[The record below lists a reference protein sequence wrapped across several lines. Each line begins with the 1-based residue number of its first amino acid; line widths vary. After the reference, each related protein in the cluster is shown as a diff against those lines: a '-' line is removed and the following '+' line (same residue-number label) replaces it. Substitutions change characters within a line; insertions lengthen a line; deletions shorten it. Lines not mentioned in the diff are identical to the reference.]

1 VTDLEGGPAVSG
13 APKPLERA
21 ASGSAVALGTK
32 TQGEKCEPEPVVSNL
47 LNGRNTV
54 DRART
59 VPSEL
64 ALHKKNSGIE
74 GRAQPAQKCL
84 PSEGDPHSR

>member
-1 VTDLEGGPAVSG
+1 LV
-13 APKPLERA
+13 
-21 ASGSAVALGTK
+21 TK
-32 TQGEKCEPEPVVSNL
+32 TQGETCEPEPVVSNL

-54 DRART
+54 DRVRT

-64 ALHKKNSGIE
+64 ALHKKRSSMKGAHSP
-74 GRAQPAQKCL
+74 RKMLL

>member
-1 VTDLEGGPAVSG
+1 VTDLERGPAVSG

-21 ASGSAVALGTK
+21 ASGSAVALATMK
-32 TQGEKCEPEPVVSNL
+32 QGETCEPEPVVSNL

-64 ALHKKNSGIE
+64 ALHKKKTLEHE
-74 GRAQPAQKCL
+74 GRAQPAPKCFTV
-84 PSEGDPHSR
+84 GG